1 MIKKS
6 LFKKYIK
13 EEITEI
19 LSNPPS
25 YSFPKSKRS
34 LLDNQDKNEV
44 LKNEFIII
52 SREINKLQKQL
63 ENGEGDKEQI
73 QFHLDKNISMRSEI
87 EKQIK

>member
-19 LSNPPS
+19 LSNPLS

-87 EKQIK
+87 EKQMK